1 VNELRVAGVS
11 ADMAFGGKGLKGA
24 MKGADRSG
32 ARFAL
37 ILGERDLAAQAVQV
51 KDLTTAEQTE
61 VPLAQVVDVLKG
73 KVQ

>member
-1 VNELRVAGVS
+1 
-11 ADMAFGGKGLKGA
+11 
-24 MKGADRSG
+24 MKGAGRSG

-37 ILGERDLAAQAVQV
+37 ILGERDLAAQAVQL

>member
-1 VNELRVAGVS
+1 
-11 ADMAFGGKGLKGA
+11 
-24 MKGADRSG
+24 
-32 ARFAL
+32 
-37 ILGERDLAAQAVQV
+37 VQV